1 MAVADFPEVSKT
13 MKLFLAAASL
23 LFCLPLAA
31 QTAPAAP
38 PAGVLP
44 PAAVQQLMPPS
55 VFFSSQTATTQIRN
69 SAGIKFPDGRI
80 ALAGLVDTG
89 GYSTGIRE
97 RYQFYVLTD
106 APLDLQGKHLSPGS
120 YGAGFVNGQMLVMDL
135 AGTEL
140 FHVSIA
146 HDAALARPRPL
157 QIVAEGSGEGYR
169 LYLGRDYV
177 VLHHAH

>member
-1 MAVADFPEVSKT
+1 MAAADLSEVFQT
-13 MKLFLAAASL
+13 MKFLLTVASL

-38 PAGVLP
+38 APGVLP
-44 PAAVQQLMPPS
+44 PPAVQQLMPPS

-69 SAGIKFPDGRI
+69 SAGIKFADGRI

-106 APLDLQGKHLSPGS
+106 APLELEGKRLSPGS

-140 FHVSIA
+140 FHVPVS
-146 HDAALARPRPL
+146 HDAGLARPRPL
-157 QIVAEGSGEGYR
+157 QIIAKGEGYR
-169 LYLGRDYV
+169 LYLGPDYV
-177 VLHHAH
+177 ALHRAH

>member
-1 MAVADFPEVSKT
+1 
-13 MKLFLAAASL
+13 MKVLLAAASV
-23 LFCLPLAA
+23 LFCLPIAA
-31 QTAPAAP
+31 QNGPTAP
-38 PAGVLP
+38 PAGVLT
-44 PAAVQQLMPPS
+44 PAVVQQLMPPS

-69 SAGIKFPDGRI
+69 SAGIKFADGRI

-89 GYSTGIRE
+89 GYSTGLRE

-106 APLDLQGKHLSPGS
+106 APLEFGGKRLPPGS

-140 FHVSIA
+140 FHVPVV
-146 HDAALARPRPL
+146 HDAGLTRPRPL
-157 QIVAEGSGEGYR
+157 QIVAERAGEGYR

-177 VLHHAH
+177 ALRRAR

>member
-1 MAVADFPEVSKT
+1 
-13 MKLFLAAASL
+13 MKLLLAAASL
-23 LFCLPLAA
+23 LFSLPLAA
-31 QTAPAAP
+31 QTTPAAP

-69 SAGIKFPDGRI
+69 SAGIRFSDGRI

-106 APLDLQGKHLSPGS
+106 AVLELDGKRLTPGS

-135 AGTEL
+135 AGNEL
-140 FHVSIA
+140 FHVPIT
-146 HDAALARPRPL
+146 HDAGLTRPRPL

-177 VLHHAH
+177 ALHRAR